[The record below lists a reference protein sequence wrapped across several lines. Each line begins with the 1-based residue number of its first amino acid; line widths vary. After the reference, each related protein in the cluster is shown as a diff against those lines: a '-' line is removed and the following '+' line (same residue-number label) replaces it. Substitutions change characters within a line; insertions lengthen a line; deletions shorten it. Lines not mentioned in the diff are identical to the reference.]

1 MQRVDVGYTVD
12 ILALSC
18 MAHPSGAFAA
28 MRGEGSY
35 PIKAFFNVAN
45 DTVMG
50 YMNIPGIVDA
60 LMNQDL
66 VMAFETNKAFPRND
80 GMLLPDA
87 DWNLDPKQGLP
98 NLRGGIHAKVEKLPA
113 KGR

>member
-1 MQRVDVGYTVD
+1 
-12 ILALSC
+12 

-35 PIKAFFNVAN
+35 PIKAFFNVTN
-45 DTVMG
+45 DTAMG
-50 YMNIPGIVDA
+50 CMNIPGIVDA

-66 VMAFETNKAFPRND
+66 VMAFETNKALLRND
-80 GMLLPDA
+80 GMLFPGA
-87 DWNLDPKQGLP
+87 GWNPDPKQGPP